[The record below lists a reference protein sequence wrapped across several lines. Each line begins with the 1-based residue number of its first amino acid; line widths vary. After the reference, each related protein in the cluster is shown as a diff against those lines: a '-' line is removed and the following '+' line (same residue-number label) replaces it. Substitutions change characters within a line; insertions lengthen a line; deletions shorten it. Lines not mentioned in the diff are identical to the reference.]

1 MIYTCASPV
10 GVDLRDKK
18 MAEEHLKIWSLFLF
32 SGDSTNGRGR
42 CPAFSLSPPTFVST
56 SDCSWNADI
65 LMAQQCE
72 LRSAASSCS
81 SVVGFK
87 NEFLLFLSDLGLSLT
102 IWTDAAESCTRI
114 WVIIMKPRHTNTSW
128 KENRSLFKCILRCSH
143 HLSLCP
149 LAVFGCSE
157 TQNVSFSCEWFCFW
171 CYYSHI
177 CSLFN
182 GEIQSRHVADNNWV
196 CQHVKI

>member
-1 MIYTCASPV
+1 MPGLFTEPADVCIDQWLLVECWHPNGSAMWAAECSVQLQLSGRIQEWVFVIP
-10 GVDLRDKK
+10 LR
-18 MAEEHLKIWSLFLF
+18 
-32 SGDSTNGRGR
+32 SGTVPYGLNGRSF
-42 CPAFSLSPPTFVST
+42 FS
-56 SDCSWNADI
+56 
-65 LMAQQCE
+65 
-72 LRSAASSCS
+72 
-81 SVVGFK
+81 
-87 NEFLLFLSDLGLSLT
+87 
-102 IWTDAAESCTRI
+102 ESCTRI